1 MPFMALTIMTEEIA
15 PVMNWPSIAMLTTPD
30 LSHSVPDRDPKMR
43 NVAAATAA
51 ARIPV
56 I

>member
-1 MPFMALTIMTEEIA
+1 
-15 PVMNWPSIAMLTTPD
+15 MLTTPD
-30 LSHSVPDRDPKMR
+30 RSHSVPESEPKMR

-56 I
+56 N